1 MRIVIKDVSYL
12 AEVERILR
20 EVRAIASRERKLSGF
35 CIGNTSK
42 ANASGLYFS
51 PIRNTSKLVAGSAI
65 VYRARD
71 AIEIA
76 RAVDGKVDYILVDS
90 EKKVAP
96 DPETFGPTD
105 LGNVEGAIRD
115 VVRHSTVL
123 TFKGNDLTVDAVD
136 CLLAQLV
143 HDPSR
148 GVGGKKVAVIGAGN
162 LGFKL
167 ALRLVERGAHVVIT
181 RRNKEEL
188 DAMVR
193 VLNFVKP
200 AYTAAR
206 VTGTTENEKAAA
218 GANIL
223 IGATNG
229 TAVITEKIVA
239 NLAPN
244 ALIMDAGK
252 GCLFPEAVKR
262 ANELGLTV
270 LRVDIRAGFEGQ
282 VAMLLETERIVTG
295 TTGRREIEG
304 VRIVSGGLF
313 GSTGEIVVDNVH
325 RPTSIYGVADGQGD
339 FVRSLSARQ
348 TRDLR
353 VILRYVEK
361 TSVSNAAAD

>member
-1 MRIVIKDVSYL
+1 
-12 AEVERILR
+12 VERILQK
-20 EVRAIASRERKLSGF
+20 VRAIASRERKLSGF
-35 CIGNTSK
+35 CIGNTTKS
-42 ANASGLYFS
+42 NASGLYFS

-96 DPETFGPTD
+96 DPETFGSAD
-105 LGNVEGAIRD
+105 LGNVEGAVRD
-115 VVRHSTVL
+115 VVRYSTVL
-123 TFKGNDLTVDAVD
+123 PFKGNDLTVDAVD

-167 ALRLVERGAHVVIT
+167 ALRLVERGAHVVIA
-181 RRNKEEL
+181 RRSKEEL

-206 VTGTTENEKAAA
+206 VRGTTENEEAAA
-218 GANIL
+218 DANIL

-229 TAVITEKIVA
+229 TAVITEKMVA

-282 VAMLLETERIVTG
+282 VAMLLETERIVKT

-304 VRIVSGGLF
+304 IGIVSGGLL
-313 GSTGEIVVDNVH
+313 GGAGEIVVDNVH
-325 RPTSIYGVADGQGD
+325 RPTSIYGVADGRGD
-339 FVRSLSARQ
+339 FVRSLAPKQARDVGVIQRYIEEMSADSSG
-348 TRDLR
+348 RDRGLTA
-353 VILRYVEK
+353 I
-361 TSVSNAAAD
+361 